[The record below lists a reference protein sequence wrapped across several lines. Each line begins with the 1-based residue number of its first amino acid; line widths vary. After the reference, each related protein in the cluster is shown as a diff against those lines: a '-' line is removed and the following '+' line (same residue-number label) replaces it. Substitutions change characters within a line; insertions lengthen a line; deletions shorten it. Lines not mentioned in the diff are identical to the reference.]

1 MWYLLAVWGQMEA
14 FGLTFT
20 YVTYFVSDQ
29 LVMQSSGSS
38 VCVCVFCELILHKNF
53 WRIVLLLRQ
62 ETKVKKGVA
71 LIFTGKQ
78 ISFKSVSPGSGE
90 DAIRGMLVA
99 DAVILLTPEWNSLA
113 FSP

>member
-1 MWYLLAVWGQMEA
+1 M
-14 FGLTFT
+14 
-20 YVTYFVSDQ
+20 
-29 LVMQSSGSS
+29 
-38 VCVCVFCELILHKNF
+38 CVCVFCELILHKNF